1 MLKKVLGTMCAMAML
16 AGLAPANASAQ
27 TADKRTYF
35 TFSGPVDMPGVAL
48 PAGRYVFRLA
58 NPDTSRNVIQ
68 VASADG
74 KRVFGMF
81 HAYPADRSTASNEAE
96 VRFLEAS
103 AGTPPAIKTWW
114 YPGERTGYEFIYPK
128 QQARRIAQRTRQ
140 SVLTTRNDT
149 TTTQET
155 DTTDLTRVSPGGTEA
170 GANSTAAEASPAGSP
185 RSGQLASDSAPTKV
199 GTVARARTELP
210 RTASTTPLIALIGVL
225 MLAAAAI
232 IRFRTV

>member
-1 MLKKVLGTMCAMAML
+1 MLKKVLGGVCAIAML
-16 AGLAPANASAQ
+16 AGLAPVKASAQ
-27 TADKRTYF
+27 PADKRTYF

-48 PAGRYVFRLA
+48 PAGKYVFRIA

-81 HAYPADRSTASNEAE
+81 HSYPSERNTAANDAE

-128 QQARRIAQRTRQ
+128 QQARRIAERTRQ
-140 SVLTTRNDT
+140 AVLTTRNDT

-155 DTTDLTRVSPGGTEA
+155 DTTDLTRVSPGGTESSA
-170 GANSTAAEASPAGSP
+170 KSTAEASPAGSA
-185 RSGQLASDSAPTKV
+185 RSGQLTTDDSRPTQV

-210 RTASTTPLIALIGVL
+210 RTASSSPLIALIGVL
-225 MLAAAAI
+225 MIAAAAI